1 MNKWDTATIDRSATS
16 DDLRFAPY
24 RVDSVTL
31 GIPTWIWP
39 MVVDA
44 RLLVRP
50 RTACAHAGTLRSGAY
65 RGYSFRDAELR
76 PGHSPT
82 PTILLLTRT

>member
-50 RTACAHAGTLRSGAY
+50 R
-65 RGYSFRDAELR
+65 
-76 PGHSPT
+76 
-82 PTILLLTRT
+82 